1 MMRMEEDWLCS
12 TPVLSAFARFSR
24 LLFTAAHVSGLLRVA
39 LQIRSPSNWVSLF
52 SSCGGGERVS
62 VCVCIERELVLFI
75 VWVQYYQAYTDTA
88 QKLRPVWR
96 LWEGTWVMYLL
107 FISSCHLWRVR
118 DEWWGLSVLDEGCE
132 GLASNPQWV
141 WGGRLVF
148 FPSQSDTIGWM
159 YPHL

>member
-1 MMRMEEDWLCS
+1 MMRMEEDCGCAPLQCCLLLRGSPGSCLQPHMSRACS
-12 TPVLSAFARFSR
+12 ELHCR
-24 LLFTAAHVSGLLRVA
+24 SGLLATGFLYSQVA
-39 LQIRSPSNWVSLF
+39 EE
-52 SSCGGGERVS
+52 EREW